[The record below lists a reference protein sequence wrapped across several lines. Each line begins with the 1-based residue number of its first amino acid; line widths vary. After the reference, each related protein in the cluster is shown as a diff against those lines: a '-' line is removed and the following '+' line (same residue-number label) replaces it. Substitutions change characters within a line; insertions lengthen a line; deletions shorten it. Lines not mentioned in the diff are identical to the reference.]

1 MSKDP
6 RLAKFESMYHPKINQ
21 YLKDNLKKDVDQKT
35 LNQAMNFS
43 VLAGGKRLRPM
54 LTLATLK
61 TLGAKLTPAK
71 MKATCA
77 LELLHTYSL
86 IHDDL
91 PAMDDDGLRRHKPTS
106 HAVFGA
112 GMATLAGDG
121 LLTLAFQWLVDNS
134 LSVDTKVKL
143 VDGLS
148 KAAGPSGM
156 VSGQAS
162 DIEFEDHQLPLSR
175 LKVLHRHKT
184 GALIHYAVQ
193 AGLIMG
199 HAKKELVKPL
209 LRFADCFG
217 LAFQIYDDILDV
229 VGSEVELGK
238 PVGQDS
244 GKNTYPN
251 LLGLVGAYDQLE
263 AVLDHGRRDLDDL
276 NRKSSIDTGLLKSF
290 FSYFQVKRR
299 NHRR

>member
-1 MSKDP
+1 MPKDNQ
-6 RLAKFESMYHPKINQ
+6 LVQFEQSVRPKINA
-21 YLKDNLKKDVDQKT
+21 YLKANLKSDIDQRT
-35 LNQAMNFS
+35 LSQAMQFS

-54 LTLATLK
+54 LTLATLQ
-61 TLGAKLTPAK
+61 TLGV
-71 MKATCA
+71 KANPDQFKAACA

-91 PAMDDDGLRRHKPTS
+91 PAMDDDGLRRHQPTN

-121 LLTLAFQWLVDNS
+121 LLTLAFQWLVDNH
-134 LSVDTKVKL
+134 LPAETKSQL
-143 VDGLS
+143 VAGLS

-162 DIEFEDHQLPLSR
+162 DIEYEDTQLPLSR

-199 HAKKELVKPL
+199 QASKDLSQPL
-209 LRFADCFG
+209 LKFVDQFG

-229 VGSEVELGK
+229 VGTEEELGK
-238 PVGQDS
+238 PVHQDTA
-244 GKNTYPN
+244 KNTYTN
-251 LLGLVGAYDQLE
+251 LLGLSGAYDQLE
-263 AVLDHGRRDLDDL
+263 KVLKSGETDLDQAQKDPNVNLDL
-276 NRKSSIDTGLLKSF
+276 LRAF
-290 FSYFQVKRR
+290 FSYFKVSRR
-299 NHRR
+299 KAQR

>member
-1 MSKDP
+1 MAKDK
-6 RLAKFESMYHPKINQ
+6 LLMKFEQHYRPMINAYLRSNLPKDI
-21 YLKDNLKKDVDQKT
+21 DQKT
-35 LNQAMNFS
+35 LSRAMNFS

-61 TLGAKLTPAK
+61 TLHQPINSDVMHAA
-71 MKATCA
+71 CA

-91 PAMDDDGLRRHKPTS
+91 PAMDDDGLRRGQPTN

-121 LLTLAFQWLVDNS
+121 LLTLAFQWLVDNH
-134 LSVDTKVKL
+134 LNPGVRIKL

-148 KAAGPSGM
+148 RAAGPSGM

-162 DIEFEDHQLPLSR
+162 DVEFENTKLPLSR
-175 LKVLHRHKT
+175 LRILHRHKT

-199 HAKKELVKPL
+199 HADQKLAAPL
-209 LRFADCFG
+209 LKFADNFG

-229 VGSEVELGK
+229 VGTETELGK
-238 PVGQDS
+238 PVHQDTK
-244 GKNTYPN
+244 KNTYPN
-251 LLGLVGAYDQLE
+251 LLGLSGAYDQLKS
-263 AVLDHGRRDLDDL
+263 VLAHGKHDLDRL
-276 NRKSSIDTGLLKSF
+276 NQHSGINPELLRSF
-290 FSYFQVKRR
+290 FSYFQVQRRKPKR
-299 NHRR
+299 

>member
-6 RLAKFESMYHPKINQ
+6 RLVKFEKTYRPKINQ
-21 YLKDNLKKDVDQKT
+21 YLKNNLKKDIDQKI
-35 LNQAMNFS
+35 LNRAMNFS

-54 LTLATLK
+54 LTIATLK
-61 TLGAKLTPAK
+61 TLGTKLTPPRL
-71 MKATCA
+71 KAACA

-91 PAMDDDGLRRHKPTS
+91 PAMDDDGLRRRQPTS

-134 LSVDTKVKL
+134 LSAETKVKL
-143 VDGLS
+143 VHGLS

-162 DIEFEDHQLPLSR
+162 DIEFENHQLPLSR
-175 LKVLHRHKT
+175 LRVLHRHKT

-199 HAKKELVKPL
+199 HADKQFIKPL
-209 LRFADCFG
+209 LKFADSFG

-229 VGSEVELGK
+229 VGSEIELGK

-251 LLGLVGAYDQLE
+251 LLGLNGAYDQLE
-263 AVLDHGRRDLDDL
+263 TVLKHGKHDLDDL
-276 NRKSSIDTGLLKSF
+276 NQNSSIDTRLLKSF

-299 NHRR
+299 SRRR